1 MTPDRFIT
9 QSSRPPH
16 IGRLVA
22 RVSQVLTRALRIGTT
37 FVIAGIGGAVFFW
50 LSMPLPWLLG
60 AMVFTT
66 LAALAQVPIDAPTQV
81 RNPTLAVL
89 GVMLGSAFM
98 PELLDDLGAWAV
110 SLSLVAVYIVV
121 VALIVMV
128 YYQKLAGLDQ
138 RTALLCA
145 MPGGMAEVTSMAREM
160 GADDRQV
167 ALAHAAR
174 IFVVICL
181 IALWSRLFLGLT
193 AGETTGPA
201 AGFADIPR
209 LELLGLAAAGVAGYF
224 LAPRLRLPAPALVGP
239 LFVSAALHLS
249 GWLESAPPREI
260 VVLAQ
265 LVLGATI
272 GFRFVGTTAR
282 AMLRA
287 LLFGLGASLA
297 MLSVTILM
305 ALWMHRALGQDLVA
319 IIFAFAPGGFTEM
332 SLVALAMN
340 VDVAYVAS
348 HHTLRLVL
356 VVILTQPVLWLLRIL
371 ISKEK

>member
-1 MTPDRFIT
+1 
-9 QSSRPPH
+9 
-16 IGRLVA
+16 VN
-22 RVSQVLTRALRIGTT
+22 RALRIGAT
-37 FVIAGIGGAVFFW
+37 FVIACVGGFVFFW

-66 LAALAQVPIDAPTQV
+66 LAALAQAPIDAPTQV

-98 PELLDDLGAWAV
+98 PELLNDLGAWAV
-110 SLSLVAVYIVV
+110 SLSLVGVYVVV
-121 VALIVMV
+121 VALLIMA
-128 YYQKLAGLDQ
+128 YYRRLAGLDQ

-145 MPGGMAEVTSMAREM
+145 MPGGMAEVTSMAREI

-174 IFVVICL
+174 IFIVICL
-181 IALWSRLFLGLT
+181 IALWSRLFLGLS
-193 AGETTGPA
+193 AAETTGPV
-201 AGFADIPR
+201 AGFADTP
-209 LELLGLAAAGVAGYF
+209 LLDLLGLAAAGVAGYL

-239 LFVSAALHLS
+239 LLVSAALHLS
-249 GWLESAPPREI
+249 GFLESAPPREI

-272 GFRFVGTTAR
+272 GCRFVGTR
-282 AMLRA
+282 PRIVLRA
-287 LLFGLGASLA
+287 LLFGLGASVA
-297 MLSVTILM
+297 MLSITIVM
-305 ALWMHRALGQDLVA
+305 ALGIYRALGQDLLAV
-319 IIFAFAPGGFTEM
+319 IFAFSPGGFTEM

-348 HHTLRLVL
+348 HHTFRLVL
-356 VVILTQPVLWLLRIL
+356 VVLLTQPIL
-371 ISKEK
+371 KFTGRYFGDSNRS